1 MKIPFHS
8 IILAFLAIQAPL
20 WAEQQ
25 VDEVRS
31 IDPDATVE
39 IEIISGSLEITGW
52 DREEI
57 SIRGSMGDDV
67 ESLELVESAN
77 GITIEVEI
85 PGSWGNRR
93 KKIDAHLQISLPS
106 TARLEVETISAPVV
120 VSALSGVARI
130 ATVSGGIDLSGSM
143 RRATLETISGNVEVD
158 GEQTRI
164 EAESVS
170 GSIRLSGV
178 TETVEVA
185 TVSGGMKI
193 AAGSIVR
200 ARLESV
206 SGRIAFSGSL
216 QPDAR
221 LDAEAHSGGVVVE
234 LPADLSAR
242 FEIETFS
249 GTIDNEF
256 GPAAERGDRY
266 SPGKWLKFTTGSG
279 DAEINIESFSG
290 TISIKKL

>member
-1 MKIPFHS
+1 MKFSFPS
-8 IILAFLAIQAPL
+8 MILAVLAFQPTL
-20 WAEQQ
+20 WAEQR
-25 VDEVRS
+25 VEELRS

-39 IEIISGSLEITGW
+39 IEIISGSLEINGW
-52 DREEI
+52 ERDEI
-57 SIRGSMGDDV
+57 SIRGSIGDDV
-67 ESLELVESAN
+67 ESLEVVGGAN

-85 PGSWGNRR
+85 PEGWGNRR
-93 KKIDAHLQISLPS
+93 RKIDAHLQISVPA

-120 VSALSGVARI
+120 VKGLSGVASI

-143 RRATLETISGNVEVD
+143 RRATIETISGNIEVE
-158 GEQTRI
+158 GEQTRV

-178 TETVEVA
+178 AETVEVA

-193 AAGSIVR
+193 AAGSIAR

-206 SGRIAFSGSL
+206 SGTIAFSGSL
-216 QPDAR
+216 QGEGR

-242 FEIETFS
+242 FDVETFS
-249 GTIDNEF
+249 GSIDNEF
-256 GPAAERGDRY
+256 GPAAERSDRY
-266 SPGKWLKFTTGSG
+266 SPGRWLKFTTGNG
-279 DAEINIESFSG
+279 EAEINIESFSG
-290 TISIKKL
+290 TIAIKKL